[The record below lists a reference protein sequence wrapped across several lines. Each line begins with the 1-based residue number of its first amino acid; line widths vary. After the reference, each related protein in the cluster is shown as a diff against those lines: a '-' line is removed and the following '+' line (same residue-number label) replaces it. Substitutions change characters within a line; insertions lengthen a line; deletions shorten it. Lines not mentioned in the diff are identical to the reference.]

1 MKKLPVYKLVIN
13 EEDESGVSAIALVD
27 DPAIERNFVAF
38 NKLKPLVFHQVGD
51 RQILTGPLMVA
62 DLPIYRRDPE
72 KGEYYVIFDRATI
85 EQIVYKFFRNKN
97 VGEVN
102 QMHDPMQPAEGVFMF
117 ESMIIDKARGIV
129 TPQGFDEMPDG
140 SWFGSFRVDNPEIWD
155 NFIKTGDF
163 KGFSVEGVFDMVE
176 VANEDE
182 AVIQGLI
189 DIIQNPQ

>member
-13 EEDESGVSAIALVD
+13 EEDQSGVSAIALVD

-38 NKLKPLVFHQVGD
+38 SKLKPLVFQQVGG

-72 KGEYYVIFDRATI
+72 KGEYYVVFDRPTI

-117 ESMIIDKARGIV
+117 ESMIIDKARGIA

-140 SWFGSFRVDNPEIWD
+140 SWFGSFRVDNQEIWD

-182 AVIQGLI
+182 TLIKELI
-189 DIIQNPQ
+189 DIIQNPE